1 MFAAKTKRTPVRAK
15 VVLVLGL
22 ACLSLVFATPS
33 HAQDEGAPPWGIFLR
48 KFGRDRLLK
57 PPFAEAPEATP
68 KGLAA
73 KIRARELDIP
83 NRIKAVRYLG
93 DLDCSVFPEA
103 KEMLILA
110 MQEDRWEEVRYEAA
124 VALRDMLARNS
135 CNPDGGAAGECRQ
148 AGSTCNQSTWDKCLA
163 ACKVKLTKQ
172 DKRKGK
178 RGRNEES
185 VEDCHCKNCCD
196 EDTLNAIAKTA
207 YEMDDAGCPVEPS
220 LRVREMAVEAIS
232 ACGIK
237 CHYRPYIAT
246 EEGPIPVEPIE
257 PVDPEKIKDTPDVE
271 AEVEVDEAG
280 DTPTPAPVPAAEPE
294 VEVEVEVKEA
304 KLPPL
309 PRVTEA
315 KPIAE
320 TMVVKS
326 VVVKTE
332 VVPTPIDQLDKICIV
347 SWRNGETVKPSV
359 EFESAYK
366 GRLYHFA
373 NAECKAEFDAS
384 PESFAVA
391 YGGCDPVHYLK
402 TKQPVVGRFLADCDG
417 RFYLFATQ
425 ENLEEFNSHPE
436 IYRPGK
442 KRNVRVASAQE

>member
-15 VVLVLGL
+15 VVTVFGL
-22 ACLSLVFATPS
+22 ACLSLVFVTPS

-48 KFGRDRLLK
+48 QFGRDRLLK
-57 PPFAEAPEATP
+57 PPFAEAAEATP

-93 DLDCSVFPEA
+93 SLDCSVFPEA

-135 CNPDGGAAGECRQ
+135 CSPDGGASGECRQ
-148 AGSTCNQSTWDKCLA
+148 TSSTCNQSTWDKCVA
-163 ACKVKLTKQ
+163 VCKDKLTKN
-172 DKRKGK
+172 DKKKGK
-178 RGRNEES
+178 RSRNEES
-185 VEDCHCKNCCD
+185 AADCHCKNCCD

-207 YEMDDAGCPVEPS
+207 YEMDEAGCPVEPS

-246 EEGPIPVEPIE
+246 ETGPIPVEPVD

-271 AEVEVDEAG
+271 VEADGNA
-280 DTPTPAPVPAAEPE
+280 PTPAPVPAVEP
-294 VEVEVEVKEA
+294 EVEVEVKEA
-304 KLPPL
+304 RLPPL
-309 PRVTEA
+309 PRVTVTQPEV
-315 KPIAE
+315 KIE
-320 TMVVKS
+320 VVSKK
-326 VVVKTE
+326 VVKTE
-332 VVPTPIDQLDKICIV
+332 VVPTAIDQLDKICIV

-373 NAECKAEFDAS
+373 NAERKAEFDAA

-402 TKQPVVGRFLADCDG
+402 TKQALVGRYLADCDG
-417 RFYLFATQ
+417 RFYLFATH
-425 ENLEEFNSHPE
+425 ENLEEFNANPE
-436 IYRPGK
+436 MFRPGK
-442 KRNVRVASAQE
+442 KQNVRVASGKK